1 MIMAFLEEVGA
12 IAGIFIISLYIA
24 VLMDGFVMFNIMV
37 RQIAEAKEYA
47 AAVLK
52 WFKIVILYAAGVLM
66 IFYVING
73 GVSLYITVIEAILG
87 VLLFADALF
96 STVIKLKYSKKK

>member
-1 MIMAFLEEVGA
+1 MMAFLEEVGS
-12 IAGIFIISLYIA
+12 IAGIFIIFLYIA

-47 AAVLK
+47 DAVLK

-66 IFYVING
+66 IFYVVGG
-73 GVSLYITVIEAILG
+73 GVSLYITVIEAVLG
-87 VLLFADALF
+87 VLLFADAVL
-96 STVIKLKYSKKK
+96 STVIKSKYGRKKK

>member
-1 MIMAFLEEVGA
+1 MMAFLQEVGS

-37 RQIAEAKEYA
+37 RQVAEAKEYA

-52 WFKIVILYAAGVLM
+52 WFKIAVLYAAAVLM
-66 IFYVING
+66 LFYVVGG
-73 GVSLYITVIEAILG
+73 GVSLYITVIEAVLG
-87 VLLFADALF
+87 ILLFADAVL
-96 STVIKLKYSKKK
+96 STVIKLKYGKKKK